1 MNTFVA
7 KPLHIHNYSSGYKLP
22 GMEFL
27 GEKKIIFNAL
37 ENTLPSHFLSN
48 TGIFVLFLGLPIW

>member
-1 MNTFVA
+1 MNTLGA
-7 KPLHIHNYSSGYKLP
+7 KHLHIHSYSSGYKLP

-27 GEKKIIFNAL
+27 GEKIIIFNAL
-37 ENTLPSHFLSN
+37 ANTLPPHFLSN

>member
-7 KPLHIHNYSSGYKLP
+7 KPLHIHNYPSGYKLP

-27 GEKKIIFNAL
+27 GGKIIIFNAL
-37 ENTLPSHFLSN
+37 ENTLPPHFLSN
-48 TGIFVLFLGLPIW
+48 TGMFVLFLGLPI